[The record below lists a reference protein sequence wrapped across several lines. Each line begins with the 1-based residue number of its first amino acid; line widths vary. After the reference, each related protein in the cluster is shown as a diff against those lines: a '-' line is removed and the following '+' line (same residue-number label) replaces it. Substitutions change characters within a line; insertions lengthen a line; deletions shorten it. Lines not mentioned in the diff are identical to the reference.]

1 MKILELL
8 KQRRI
13 WAGIFGATAII
24 LPMLRVNVDLD
35 VNGLTNSMMDLV
47 TAISAISTMILPIIS
62 FFKPKPKPI
71 N

>member
-13 WAGIFGATAII
+13 WAGIFGAIAII
-24 LPMLRVNVDLD
+24 LPMIKVNVDLD
-35 VNGLTNSMMDLV
+35 VNGLTNAVMDLI
-47 TAISAISTMILPIIS
+47 TAITAISTMILPIIS
-62 FFKPKPKPI
+62 YFKPKQI